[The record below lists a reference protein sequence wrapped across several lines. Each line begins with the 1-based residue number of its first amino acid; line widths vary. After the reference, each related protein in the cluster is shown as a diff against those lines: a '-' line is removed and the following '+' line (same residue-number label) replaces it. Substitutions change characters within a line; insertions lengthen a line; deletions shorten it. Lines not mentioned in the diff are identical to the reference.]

1 MPRVQTRE
9 PAIGRGKRAD
19 RMRNIRRLG
28 ASPVGQ
34 HLDHR
39 VVAVR
44 QQARPVGRDLAPKLL
59 SRTLADK
66 RALGAIAIDQPFA
79 FEHVERFANG
89 CARHTAFSRQI
100 VHRRHLFGDRPVAR
114 LDAAAE
120 QARELDVTRDDASI
134 QIDGRSFALRG
145 LHFVFDFVLRD
156 PRLFHRIARYVIKL
170 TYRSMP
176 AIGEKTAVTISA
188 MGSLLLAAGF
198 ALCGV
203 AVAAAAERRSELVH
217 YNDVQI
223 DVVID
228 GSGPAVVLLP
238 SLARDSDDYDEVAEG
253 LAAAGFRVLRPK
265 PRGIGRSTGP
275 MTKITLHD
283 FARDIAEVVKK
294 LGGGK
299 AVVVGH
305 AYGNWVARMTAA
317 DHPDL
322 VRGVVIAAAAAKQY
336 APELSTAV
344 TNAGNLSLSDEE
356 RLAALRFA
364 FFAPGN
370 DPTVWLKGWHPEIRD
385 SQRAAAAAVKQDE
398 WWSGGTAPLLDLQA
412 ENDPF
417 KPESKRNEMKN
428 EFGSRVTVM
437 VIPNASHALIP
448 EQPKA
453 VVEALSRWIKSLP

>member
-1 MPRVQTRE
+1 MTTS
-9 PAIGRGKRAD
+9 AI
-19 RMRNIRRLG
+19 
-28 ASPVGQ
+28 
-34 HLDHR
+34 
-39 VVAVR
+39 
-44 QQARPVGRDLAPKLL
+44 
-59 SRTLADK
+59 
-66 RALGAIAIDQPFA
+66 
-79 FEHVERFANG
+79 
-89 CARHTAFSRQI
+89 
-100 VHRRHLFGDRPVAR
+100 
-114 LDAAAE
+114 
-120 QARELDVTRDDASI
+120 
-134 QIDGRSFALRG
+134 
-145 LHFVFDFVLRD
+145 
-156 PRLFHRIARYVIKL
+156 
-170 TYRSMP
+170 
-176 AIGEKTAVTISA
+176 
-188 MGSLLLAAGF
+188 GSLLLAAGF

-203 AVAAAAERRSELVH
+203 AVAVAAERRSELVH

-238 SLARDSDDYDEVAEG
+238 SLARDSDDYDEVAG
-253 LAAAGFRVLRPK
+253 VLAAAGFQVLRPK

-275 MTKITLHD
+275 MTKITLHN

-294 LGGGK
+294 LGDGK

-344 TNAGNLSLSDEE
+344 TNAGNLSLSDEQ
-356 RLAALRFA
+356 RLAALRFG

-385 SQRAAAAAVKQDE
+385 AQRAAAAAVKQEE

-412 ENDPF
+412 ANDPF
-417 KPESKRNEMKN
+417 KPEAKRNEMKD

>member
-1 MPRVQTRE
+1 MLT
-9 PAIGRGKRAD
+9 IGGKA
-19 RMRNIRRLG
+19 
-28 ASPVGQ
+28 
-34 HLDHR
+34 
-39 VVAVR
+39 
-44 QQARPVGRDLAPKLL
+44 
-59 SRTLADK
+59 
-66 RALGAIAIDQPFA
+66 
-79 FEHVERFANG
+79 
-89 CARHTAFSRQI
+89 
-100 VHRRHLFGDRPVAR
+100 
-114 LDAAAE
+114 
-120 QARELDVTRDDASI
+120 
-134 QIDGRSFALRG
+134 
-145 LHFVFDFVLRD
+145 
-156 PRLFHRIARYVIKL
+156 
-170 TYRSMP
+170 
-176 AIGEKTAVTISA
+176 AVTISA

-198 ALCGV
+198 ALCS
-203 AVAAAAERRSELVH
+203 VAAAAATERRSDLVH

-294 LGGGK
+294 VGGGK

-344 TNAGNLSLSDEE
+344 TQAGNLALSDED
-356 RLAALRFA
+356 RLKALRFA

-385 SQRAAAAAVKQDE
+385 SQRAAVAAVKQDE

-412 ENDPF
+412 ANDPF
-417 KPESKRNEMKN
+417 KPEAKRNEMKD
-428 EFGSRVTVM
+428 EFGSRVTVA
-437 VIPNASHALIP
+437 VIPNASHSLIP

-453 VVEALSRWIKSLP
+453 VVEALTRWIKSLP

>member
-1 MPRVQTRE
+1 
-9 PAIGRGKRAD
+9 
-19 RMRNIRRLG
+19 
-28 ASPVGQ
+28 
-34 HLDHR
+34 
-39 VVAVR
+39 
-44 QQARPVGRDLAPKLL
+44 
-59 SRTLADK
+59 
-66 RALGAIAIDQPFA
+66 
-79 FEHVERFANG
+79 
-89 CARHTAFSRQI
+89 
-100 VHRRHLFGDRPVAR
+100 
-114 LDAAAE
+114 
-120 QARELDVTRDDASI
+120 
-134 QIDGRSFALRG
+134 
-145 LHFVFDFVLRD
+145 
-156 PRLFHRIARYVIKL
+156 
-170 TYRSMP
+170 MP
-176 AIGEKTAVTISA
+176 AIGGKAAVTISA
-188 MGSLLLAAGF
+188 MGSFFLAAGF

-228 GSGPAVVLLP
+228 GSGPTVVLLP

-265 PRGIGRSTGP
+265 PRGIGRSAGP
-275 MTKITLHD
+275 ITKITLHD

-299 AVVVGH
+299 AIVVGH
-305 AYGNWVARMTAA
+305 AFGNWVARMTAA

-322 VRGVVIAAAAAKQY
+322 VRGVVIAAAAAKQF
-336 APELSTAV
+336 APELSAAV
-344 TNAGNLSLSDEE
+344 TKAGNPALSDEE

-385 SQRAAAAAVKQDE
+385 SQRAAVAAVKQDE

-417 KPESKRNEMKN
+417 KPESKRDEMKN

-453 VVEALSRWIKSLP
+453 VVEALNRWIKSLP

>member
-1 MPRVQTRE
+1 MPR
-9 PAIGRGKRAD
+9 
-19 RMRNIRRLG
+19 
-28 ASPVGQ
+28 
-34 HLDHR
+34 
-39 VVAVR
+39 
-44 QQARPVGRDLAPKLL
+44 
-59 SRTLADK
+59 
-66 RALGAIAIDQPFA
+66 
-79 FEHVERFANG
+79 
-89 CARHTAFSRQI
+89 
-100 VHRRHLFGDRPVAR
+100 
-114 LDAAAE
+114 
-120 QARELDVTRDDASI
+120 
-134 QIDGRSFALRG
+134 
-145 LHFVFDFVLRD
+145 
-156 PRLFHRIARYVIKL
+156 
-170 TYRSMP
+170 
-176 AIGEKTAVTISA
+176 IGENAVMTISA
-188 MGSLLLAAGF
+188 MGSLLLAASF
-198 ALCGV
+198 ALCS
-203 AVAAAAERRSELVH
+203 AAAAAANERRNELVH
-217 YNDVQI
+217 YNDIQI

-228 GSGPAVVLLP
+228 GNGPAVVLLP

-344 TNAGNLSLSDEE
+344 TTAGNLSLSDED

-385 SQRAAAAAVKQDE
+385 SQRAAVAAVKQDE

-453 VVEALSRWIKSLP
+453 VVEALGRWIKSLP

>member
-1 MPRVQTRE
+1 M
-9 PAIGRGKRAD
+9 
-19 RMRNIRRLG
+19 
-28 ASPVGQ
+28 
-34 HLDHR
+34 
-39 VVAVR
+39 
-44 QQARPVGRDLAPKLL
+44 
-59 SRTLADK
+59 
-66 RALGAIAIDQPFA
+66 
-79 FEHVERFANG
+79 
-89 CARHTAFSRQI
+89 
-100 VHRRHLFGDRPVAR
+100 
-114 LDAAAE
+114 
-120 QARELDVTRDDASI
+120 
-134 QIDGRSFALRG
+134 
-145 LHFVFDFVLRD
+145 
-156 PRLFHRIARYVIKL
+156 
-170 TYRSMP
+170 
-176 AIGEKTAVTISA
+176 SA

-203 AVAAAAERRSELVH
+203 AVASERRSELVR

-238 SLARDSDDYDEVAEG
+238 SLARDSDDYDEVAER

-283 FARDIAEVVKK
+283 LARDIAEVVKK
-294 LGGGK
+294 FGGGK

-356 RLAALRFA
+356 RLAALRFG

-385 SQRAAAAAVKQDE
+385 SQRAAAAAVRQDE

-412 ENDPF
+412 ANDPF
-417 KPESKRNEMKN
+417 KPEAKRNEMKD